1 MSVVVRDA
9 EINKAKE
16 LIYELAGIHLSNDKD
31 LAIKN
36 RLNKL
41 IKSCNIQNFDDFF
54 SQLKIGKFK
63 QEFINTFT
71 NNKTDFFREDFH
83 FVDMLDRI
91 LPHRLK
97 ESEPLKIWCS
107 ASSTGEE
114 PYSIAATLSYGRD
127 IYRSNTPCS
136 ILATDIDTSVLETA
150 KIGEYVVDTCIT
162 PLPEWL
168 DLENSFDITPKS
180 ERNVFIKVKPS
191 LKNFIT
197 FKQLNLQLSTYP
209 FGINEFDIIFCRN
222 QIIYFKIEDQE
233 KVLKKIFSYLK
244 IGGTLYLGHSE
255 SPLGIQNKVEKLG
268 QNIFVKV
275 MD

>member
-1 MSVVVRDA
+1 MSVVVSDT
-9 EINKAKE
+9 EINRAKE
-16 LIYELAGIHLSNDKD
+16 MIYELAGIYLSNDKD

-36 RLNKL
+36 RLNRL
-41 IKSCNIQNFDDFF
+41 IKSCNIQNFDIFF
-54 SQLKIGKFK
+54 SQLKNGKFK

-97 ESEPLKIWCS
+97 KTEPLKVWCS
-107 ASSTGEE
+107 AASMGEE
-114 PYSIAATLSYGRD
+114 PYSIAATLSYAKD
-127 IYRSNTPCS
+127 IYGSNTPCS

-150 KIGEYVVDTCIT
+150 KTGEYVVDTCIT

-168 DLENSFDITPKS
+168 DLENSFEIIPKS
-180 ERNVFIKVKPS
+180 ERDVSIKIKS
-191 LKNFIT
+191 TLKNLIT

-209 FGINEFDIIFCRN
+209 FGYNEFDIIFCRN

-244 IGGTLYLGHSE
+244 VGGTLYLGHSE

-268 QNIFVKV
+268 QNIFIKV